1 MKKAKFLSAF
11 LSLTLSMTS
20 FAAVPVTSYAAEND
34 PTPVTVTAT
43 TTAPIMTTTAADIG
57 QMADYQAKVKFSFID
72 NHTYIP
78 VEGLDVKLIDSSGNE
93 VLSFNTTETPEIMAD
108 ISYRASSSTSARY
121 TLELN
126 GITRQYK
133 PNNNFTVY
141 LSPINNGTT
150 LDYTIR
156 LEHTTDTGYSSPYIP
171 DDPSFC
177 FNTTTFYRDMGDNI
191 VIPFSNTDDAD
202 VSASIDNQDIE
213 IVSVSTKNIILK
225 ASESGSGVLTV
236 ESENGRKITADIIIR
251 SASAPVTGTGTT
263 TKPVTTTTTT
273 TSATNELF
281 HCSSCDRDVPWDERV
296 SGPLGV
302 EVCRECYETKHIY
315 LGTTT
320 SPDILT
326 GTTTAPVKTTSTTT
340 ATGKNGEILDENGN
354 ILIVN
359 GTSAV
364 VSQAVHTTTTIATS
378 EEPVST
384 TTVIMDYRTMVEYDN
399 SPMTV
404 GETRQIH
411 FYHPK
416 TKTASKADIMEVSD
430 NISVQYEEGNDT
442 LTIKALKSGK
452 AKLYI
457 CCDDCAFGAYVNIDV
472 ISAEPI
478 KGDSNCDGQVSMA
491 DAVIV
496 MQSIANPDK
505 YGING
510 TEKTR
515 ITEQGQKNADI
526 VGNSD
531 GLTTADALAV
541 QKIMLKLN

>member
-34 PTPVTVTAT
+34 PTSVTVTAT

-121 TLELN
+121 TLEVN

-171 DDPSFC
+171 DDLSFC

-320 SPDILT
+320 SPY
-326 GTTTAPVKTTSTTT
+326 
-340 ATGKNGEILDENGN
+340 
-354 ILIVN
+354 IV
-359 GTSAV
+359 T
-364 VSQAVHTTTTIATS
+364 
-378 EEPVST
+378 
-384 TTVIMDYRTMVEYDN
+384 
-399 SPMTV
+399 
-404 GETRQIH
+404 
-411 FYHPK
+411 
-416 TKTASKADIMEVSD
+416 
-430 NISVQYEEGNDT
+430 
-442 LTIKALKSGK
+442 
-452 AKLYI
+452 
-457 CCDDCAFGAYVNIDV
+457 
-472 ISAEPI
+472 
-478 KGDSNCDGQVSMA
+478 
-491 DAVIV
+491 
-496 MQSIANPDK
+496 
-505 YGING
+505 
-510 TEKTR
+510 
-515 ITEQGQKNADI
+515 
-526 VGNSD
+526 
-531 GLTTADALAV
+531 
-541 QKIMLKLN
+541 

>member
-20 FAAVPVTSYAAEND
+20 FAAVPMTSYAAEND
-34 PTPVTVTAT
+34 PTSVTVTT
-43 TTAPIMTTTAADIG
+43 TATAPIMTTTAADIG

-121 TLELN
+121 TLEVN

-133 PNNNFTVY
+133 PNNNFPVY

-251 SASAPVTGTGTT
+251 SASNPVTGTGTT

-320 SPDILT
+320 SPDIVTGTGTTATTAQPIETTSAPNELFHCSSCDRDVPWDERVSGPLGVEVCRECYETKHIYLGTTTSPYIVT
-326 GTTTAPVKTTSTTT
+326 GTTTSPVKTTSTTT
-340 ATGKNGEILDENGN
+340 ATGKNGEILDGNGN

-364 VSQAVHTTTTIATS
+364 VSQAVHTTTTLPHTI
-378 EEPVST
+378 T
-384 TTVIMDYRTMVEYDN
+384 TTT
-399 SPMTV
+399 
-404 GETRQIH
+404 
-411 FYHPK
+411 
-416 TKTASKADIMEVSD
+416 TA
-430 NISVQYEEGNDT
+430 DT
-442 LTIKALKSGK
+442 P
-452 AKLYI
+452 
-457 CCDDCAFGAYVNIDV
+457 V
-472 ISAEPI
+472 

-491 DAVIV
+491 DAVII